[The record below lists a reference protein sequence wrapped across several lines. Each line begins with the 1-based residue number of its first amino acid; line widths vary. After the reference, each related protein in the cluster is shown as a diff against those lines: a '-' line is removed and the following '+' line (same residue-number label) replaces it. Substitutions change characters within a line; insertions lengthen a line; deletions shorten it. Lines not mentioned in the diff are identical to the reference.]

1 MFSPKSLASAGRPS
15 TVPTDPTPY
24 SASGR
29 RLFCDWGRRVG
40 TECRLC
46 GSIADDGNPRRSANR
61 KAQAFLSSVHEKL
74 VERDRLL
81 IEWEEHC
88 REGVGGGADGRA
100 STLNPLTSIPRKA
113 SFACA
118 CAVRRE
124 HPDYPVSDVGS
135 SPKSEG
141 KQNDVDKLGN
151 FQSLGSP
158 RALRQRLGETWEGPR
173 PLRKRLGETWEG
185 IFSWTGRGKRT
196 S

>member
-1 MFSPKSLASAGRPS
+1 MKPSPSPCFSPDAANVGVQFCAIRWTKSKDQNSRLWISVRVCFRPKSLASAGRPS

-81 IEWEEHC
+81 NEWEEHC

-100 STLNPLTSIPRKA
+100 PALNPITSIPRKPSIA
-113 SFACA
+113 RACE
-118 CAVRRE
+118 VHRE
-124 HPDYPVSDVGS
+124 HPDYPVS
-135 SPKSEG
+135 EARI
-141 KQNDVDKLGN
+141 
-151 FQSLGSP
+151 F
-158 RALRQRLGETWEGPR
+158 RF
-173 PLRKRLGETWEG
+173 RKFAKVRRKAE
-185 IFSWTGRGKRT
+185 RC
-196 S
+196 